1 MNKNTENTG
10 LNISV
15 KSFVTALAVIF
26 GLMVLSYVLTFIIP
40 GGEYGTLI
48 LSKYPII
55 KSEVTPLESSTHE
68 ARALGHAQ
76 INVDGEVIDFF
87 NTHLSFEE
95 TSVRKGQ
102 LEAIANILKNHESF
116 ILTGDF
122 NTADFAELA
131 VLGGTLVNRSD
142 RKFNTFP
149 SEKVGG
155 EIDNIVFSSTFA
167 EKDEIATMIT
177 DYNERVEEEG
187 EIRFPVPE
195 NARGITLNG
204 YGASTRKDGDVLTVD
219 EVQQFVDERDIRFSL
234 AFGPIL
240 VDNYEVVPHTWYGV
254 GEINEGY
261 ARSGLLQ
268 MDTLHYIVVTANTT
282 GVYQQ
287 IPTVEQFRNKH
298 REDSISLM
306 VLVKYFEKTGQN
318 IH

>member
-1 MNKNTENTG
+1 MR
-10 LNISV
+10 I
-15 KSFVTALAVIF
+15 FVA
-26 GLMVLSYVLTFIIP
+26 LMVMTFVFVGCTPTGTPSDTSDEIDGTTVAIDDVTTKDADETTTAALDETTKTETEKTLRVATYNIKHCEDAKLNPRTIANVIKSLDLDIVGLQEVDYKTSRSNKVDQPMVLASMSGMKYYAFCRCIDFD

-167 EKDEIATMIT
+167 EKDAGTLSPSYSDHIPLW
-177 DYNERVEEEG
+177 VE
-187 EIRFPVPE
+187 
-195 NARGITLNG
+195 
-204 YGASTRKDGDVLTVD
+204 LT
-219 EVQQFVDERDIRFSL
+219 I
-234 AFGPIL
+234 
-240 VDNYEVVPHTWYGV
+240 
-254 GEINEGY
+254 
-261 ARSGLLQ
+261 
-268 MDTLHYIVVTANTT
+268 
-282 GVYQQ
+282 
-287 IPTVEQFRNKH
+287 K
-298 REDSISLM
+298 
-306 VLVKYFEKTGQN
+306 K
-318 IH
+318 